1 MKVILSALF
10 GALTMG
16 AVAAGEQTFD
26 FNDQGNDRRVKLN
39 GNFEILEGVGRNG
52 SRAVRWMSGSPKKT
66 PDSMLVTVPVEP
78 GRQYGYE
85 LWVKSEGVT
94 NGVATAH
101 FICLDAGGKTIS
113 TVEGRPHIRRE
124 VGRKGWQRVTC
135 PSGRMPGNAAFAQ
148 LQLGVRAGVT
158 GTLYF
163 DDVRMTE
170 GDRRYVEFI
179 HTSTYRDLAVSGK
192 VRFVAPYIL
201 DEKVCAAGDLRPEF
215 AFVGADGKSL
225 VLRPDKVESDFF
237 EIEVDVARLAMG
249 THPVRAI
256 LKTAAGR
263 ELDAAEI
270 AFTRATEFPKRKV
283 AFDAHNRLVVDGKP
297 FFPIGMYAGKI
308 ANLDIAAYR
317 TAAFNCLL
325 GSMTRE
331 GLDKVAANGLKA
343 IVGMP
348 TDPVAMR
355 PRLAAVKDHPA
366 VLAWYNGDEV
376 PPGFLSRQ
384 VELQRAFR
392 QDDPEH
398 PTFAVLDKPHHV
410 RLFLPT
416 FDVIGMD
423 PYPIGNH
430 RGGIDIASGWVR
442 EGKAGAFGMRPIWH
456 VPQCFDWGWFR
467 PGPRHPEYRFPT
479 ADEFRSMAW
488 QPIAAG
494 ANGLIWYSYAVM
506 VENFGKEDFACHWSY
521 VKETVDSVAKY
532 APMMLSVETPI
543 SVKGGS
549 ADVPV
554 RVWRHGGENWIL
566 AANSRREGRKA
577 SLAVDGAVGDIKV
590 ELGACQPR
598 VEGSVIELN
607 LQPLEVS
614 LIRFR

>member
-1 MKVILSALF
+1 MKVVLSALV
-10 GALTMG
+10 GALT
-16 AVAAGEQTFD
+16 AVAAAQGDKTVD
-26 FNDQGNDRRVKLN
+26 FNDPANDREVKMT
-39 GNFEILEGVGRNG
+39 GNFAILEGVGRKG
-52 SRAVRWMSGSPKKT
+52 SRAVRWMNGSPKKT
-66 PDSMLVTVPVEP
+66 PDSMFVTVPVEP

-85 LWVKSEGVT
+85 LWVRSEGVT

-101 FICLDAGGKTIS
+101 FICLDAGGKTIG
-113 TVEGRPHIRRE
+113 TVEGRPHVRRE

-163 DDVRMTE
+163 DDMRMTE
-170 GDRRYVEFI
+170 GDRRFVEFI

-192 VRFVAPYIL
+192 VRFVVPYIL
-201 DEKVCAAGDLRPEF
+201 DAKVCTAGDIRPEF
-215 AFVGADGKSL
+215 VFVGADGKPL
-225 VLRPDKVESDFF
+225 TLRPDKVERDFF
-237 EIEVDVARLAMG
+237 EAEVDVARLAMG
-249 THPVRAI
+249 THPVRAV

-263 ELDAAEI
+263 ELDMAEI
-270 AFTRATEFPKRKV
+270 AFTRTTEFPKRKV
-283 AFDAHNRLVVDGKP
+283 AFDVHNRLLVDGKP
-297 FFPIGMYAGKI
+297 FFPIGMYAGKV
-308 ANLDIAAYR
+308 ANLDFAAYR

-331 GLDKVAANGLKA
+331 SLDKVADNGLKA

-348 TDPVAMR
+348 TDPAAMR

-392 QDDPEH
+392 QEDPEH

-430 RGGIDIASGWVR
+430 RGGIDIASGWVCD
-442 EGKAGAFGMRPIWH
+442 GKAGAFGMRPMWH

-467 PGPRHPEYRFPT
+467 PGPRRPEYRFPT

-494 ANGLIWYSYAVM
+494 ANGLVWYSYAEM
-506 VENFGKEDFACHWSY
+506 VENFSKEEFARHWAY

-549 ADVPV
+549 AEVPV
-554 RVWRHGGENWIL
+554 RVWRYGGENWIL
-566 AANSRREGRKA
+566 AVNSRREGRKA
-577 SLAVDGAVGDIKV
+577 SLAVDGSVGKVMV
-590 ELGACQPR
+590 ELGSSQPC
-598 VEGSVIELN
+598 VEGSVIGLD

-614 LIRFR
+614 LIRFK

>member
-1 MKVILSALF
+1 MKVVLSALV
-10 GALTMG
+10 GALT
-16 AVAAGEQTFD
+16 AVAAAQGDKTVD
-26 FNDQGNDRRVKLN
+26 FNDPANDREVKMT
-39 GNFEILEGVGRNG
+39 GNFAILEGVGRKG
-52 SRAVRWMSGSPKKT
+52 SRAVRWMNGSPKKT
-66 PDSMLVTVPVEP
+66 PDSMFVTVPVEP

-85 LWVKSEGVT
+85 LWVRSEGVT

-101 FICLDAGGKTIS
+101 FICLDAGGKTIG
-113 TVEGRPHIRRE
+113 TLEGRPHVRRE

-163 DDVRMTE
+163 DDMRMTE
-170 GDRRYVEFI
+170 GDRRFVEFN

-192 VRFVAPYIL
+192 VRFVVPYIL
-201 DEKVCAAGDLRPEF
+201 DAKVCTAGDIRPEF
-215 AFVGADGKSL
+215 VFVGADGKPL
-225 VLRPDKVESDFF
+225 TLRPDKVERDFF
-237 EIEVDVARLAMG
+237 EAEVDVARLAMG
-249 THPVRAI
+249 THPVRAV

-263 ELDAAEI
+263 ELDVAEI
-270 AFTRATEFPKRKV
+270 AFTRAAEFPKRKV
-283 AFDAHNRLVVDGKP
+283 AFDVHNRLLVDGKP
-297 FFPIGMYAGKI
+297 FFPIGMYAGKV
-308 ANLDIAAYR
+308 ANLDFAAYR

-331 GLDKVAANGLKA
+331 SLDKVADNGLKA

-348 TDPVAMR
+348 TDPAAMR

-376 PPGFLSRQ
+376 PPGFLPRQ

-392 QDDPEH
+392 QEDPEH

-442 EGKAGAFGMRPIWH
+442 DGKAGAFGMRPMWH

-467 PGPRHPEYRFPT
+467 PGPRRPEYRFPT

-494 ANGLIWYSYAVM
+494 ANGLVWYSYAEM
-506 VENFGKEDFACHWSY
+506 VENFSKEEFARHWAY

-549 ADVPV
+549 AEVPV
-554 RVWRHGGENWIL
+554 RVWRYGGENWML
-566 AANSRREGRKA
+566 VTNSRREARKV
-577 SLAVDGAVGDIKV
+577 SLAVDGKVGEVKV
-590 ELGACQPR
+590 ELGTCRPR
-598 VEGSVIELN
+598 VEGSVIGLD

-614 LIRFR
+614 LIRFK